1 MKCLTHNKDSDAQPH
16 RHSPSRVCR
25 TWMWAEDGALELLLW
40 AGVFPC
46 LHSVTWQNLLLA
58 PPSVS
63 HTVKLRVETGA
74 FNPPKH
80 HLWAERRG
88 KVSPDPVERTV
99 NGGPSTSNKEKSPD
113 FLPSVFCPLGLSSA
127 WKHMIFEP
135 GERGEWGGGR
145 RRLFLFS
152 LHGSMQTY
160 LVLTN
165 AGKKFCP
172 LGVWSHFH
180 LSFSELLKV
189 QPRKF

>member
-1 MKCLTHNKDSDAQPH
+1 
-16 RHSPSRVCR
+16 
-25 TWMWAEDGALELLLW
+25 MWAEDGALELLLR

-63 HTVKLRVETGA
+63 HTVKLPVETGA
-74 FNPPKH
+74 FNPPSIISGQREEEKC
-80 HLWAERRG
+80 LLTL
-88 KVSPDPVERTV
+88 VERTHCTV
-99 NGGPSTSNKEKSPD
+99 NGGPSTSNTFPWWEKSPD

-127 WKHMIFEP
+127 WKHRIFEP
-135 GERGEWGGGR
+135 GERGEWGGGCR
-145 RRLFLFS
+145 RVFLFF

-160 LVLTN
+160 LALTN

-172 LGVWSHFH
+172 LGVWSNFH
-180 LSFSELLKV
+180 VSFSELLKV